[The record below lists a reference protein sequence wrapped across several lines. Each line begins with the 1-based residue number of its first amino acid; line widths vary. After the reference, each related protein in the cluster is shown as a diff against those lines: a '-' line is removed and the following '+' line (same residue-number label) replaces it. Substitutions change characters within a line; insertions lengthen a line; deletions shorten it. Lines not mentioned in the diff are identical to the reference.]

1 MAAVVDPTAAMTF
14 GDLIVK
20 VAVKLAVAYYG
31 VAGNEAAQA
40 PTDAHDLAQCKD
52 HINDGIRMFISDAPP
67 NGWRWMRPTAALVL
81 WPSVVV
87 DAAVTATGVY
97 DAGTDLTTVTATAAS
112 FYPSM
117 ELKTIIFAETAGYT
131 WQINSYVS
139 ATQITL
145 SGNKAFV
152 DPRTFSIAADGNYTA
167 PRTFG
172 GQYTGPPT
180 YEASSDA
187 VSRIMWTSDSDIRR
201 LREVGSLQLGTPTLL
216 AVRRAATARRWEVMA
231 FPVPSAV
238 VTVEFPYDLYFDE
251 LVDLADL
258 QPAGYAFD
266 QIVLAAAYAAME
278 RDAEDMFAG
287 LMDDYRK
294 VALVNA
300 MKIDARS
307 APRRLGYVGDGPG
320 QITQHNFRY
329 LRQRPTVT
337 FRPYSP
343 VP

>member
-14 GDLIVK
+14 GGLVIK
-20 VAVKLAVAYYG
+20 VAIKLGVAYYG
-31 VAGNEAAQA
+31 VAGNEVAQA
-40 PTDAHDLAQCKD
+40 PTDAHDLDQCEQ
-52 HINDGIRMFISDAPP
+52 HVNDGIRMFISDAPP
-67 NGWRWMRPTAALVL
+67 NGWRWMRPTASLVL
-81 WPSVVV
+81 WPSVAVS
-87 DAAVTATGVY
+87 AAVTATGVY
-97 DAGTDLTTVTATAAS
+97 SAVTSLTTVTATAAS

-131 WQINSYVS
+131 WQINSYLS
-139 ATQITL
+139 STQITL
-145 SGNKAFV
+145 SGNKAFA

-187 VSRIMWTSDSDIRR
+187 VSRIMWTSDPDIRR

-216 AVRRAATARRWEVMA
+216 AVRRAATVRRWEVMA

-238 VTVEFPYDLYFDE
+238 VTVEFPYDLYFDT
-251 LVDLADL
+251 LVNAADL

-266 QIVLAAAYAAME
+266 QIVLTAAYAAME
-278 RDAEDMFAG
+278 RDAEDVFAG
-287 LMDDYRK
+287 LMKEYRE

-307 APRRLGYVGDGPG
+307 APRNLGYVGDGQG
-320 QITQHNFRY
+320 RVSRYNFREF
-329 LRQRPTVT
+329 RPRPTVT
-337 FRPYSP
+337 F